1 MKQEQDYAYMYKAA
15 FQNMKQLFEI
25 RNMLATSNWNVENK
39 IEKKFSRKEQK
50 YIEIENKNLQ
60 KN

>member
-1 MKQEQDYAYMYKAA
+1 
-15 FQNMKQLFEI
+15 MKQLFEI